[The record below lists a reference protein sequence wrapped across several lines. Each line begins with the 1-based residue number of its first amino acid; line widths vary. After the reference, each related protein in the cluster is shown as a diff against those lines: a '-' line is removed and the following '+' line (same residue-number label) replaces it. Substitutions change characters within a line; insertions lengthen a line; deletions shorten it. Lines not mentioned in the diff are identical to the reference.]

1 MVYPVKI
8 ILFLIFLRFLLQI
21 LYGYIIIADMKDKKI
36 MERLS
41 RIRQKIQQ
49 LMEKRGK
56 CIDMLLRPKPMV
68 IGSFYEV
75 YKTCSKSNCCCM
87 KGVKHG
93 PFPALSISIEG
104 KRKLKMVRKKDLA
117 AVKEKAKEY
126 QSFQQGLAMARR
138 LNKEIDCLLEEI
150 KKEFLEEYK

>member
-1 MVYPVKI
+1 M
-8 ILFLIFLRFLLQI
+8 
-21 LYGYIIIADMKDKKI
+21 ADMKDKKI

-49 LMEKRGK
+49 LREQRGK
-56 CIDMLLRPKPMV
+56 YIDMLLRPKPMV
-68 IGSFYEV
+68 MGSFYEV

-104 KRKLKMVRKKDLA
+104 KRKLKMVRKEDLIVVKD
-117 AVKEKAKEY
+117 KAKEY
-126 QSFQQGLAMARR
+126 QSFQQGLAIVRKF
-138 LNKEIDCLLEEI
+138 NKEIDSLLEEI